1 MGSSTQTLLSRLP
14 SRLTGGRC
22 LWVLLALSLPLVH
35 FALDPLTEP
44 ARQAMLQVPGLGWV
58 MEVVRC
64 FGKFETQT
72 AMLLIAFLVVWL
84 ARWKPAKRW
93 LLVTVLA
100 LLATAIASNGLK
112 LLVRRE
118 RPEPVSSQITTT
130 SEIQDITTGKRMSF
144 PSGDTSSAFAIA
156 AVLGAFVPS
165 LGPWSLLVACLVG
178 VSRVYFGCH
187 YWADVL
193 GGALVGVAMTVL
205 VLRSANRRGWL
216 PEPK

>member
-1 MGSSTQTLLSRLP
+1 MDSSIQTFLSRLR
-14 SRLTGGRC
+14 SRLTCGRC
-22 LWVLLALSLPLVH
+22 LWLLLALSLPLVH
-35 FALDPLTEP
+35 LALDPLTEP
-44 ARQAMLQVPGLGWV
+44 ARQAMLRVPGLGWV

-72 AMLLIAFLVVWL
+72 AMLLTAFLVMWL

-100 LLATAIASNGLK
+100 LLATAIATNGLK
-112 LLVRRE
+112 LIVRRE
-118 RPEPVSSQITTT
+118 RPKPVSSQITTT
-130 SEIQDITTGKRMSF
+130 NEIQDIATGKRMSF
-144 PSGDTSSAFAIA
+144 PSGDTASAFAIA
-156 AVLGAFVPS
+156 LVLGAFVPS
-165 LGPWSLLVACLVG
+165 LGPWSVLMACLVG

-205 VLRSANRRGWL
+205 VLRSARRRGWL
-216 PEPK
+216 PEPR

>member
-1 MGSSTQTLLSRLP
+1 
-14 SRLTGGRC
+14 
-22 LWVLLALSLPLVH
+22 
-35 FALDPLTEP
+35 
-44 ARQAMLQVPGLGWV
+44 V

-130 SEIQDITTGKRMSF
+130 SGIQDITTGKRMSF

-216 PEPK
+216 PELK